1 MLRELVF
8 PLAGRRARS
17 SSWDRTGANA
27 DHVVVEAGGSHVLL
41 EAAGAG
47 VVTHVW
53 ITVNTEN
60 ATYLRDVV
68 LEMFWDGQAH
78 PAVAAPLGDF
88 FALGHGR
95 MASVTSLPI
104 TVVAGGA
111 SGALGMGA
119 LNCWF
124 HMPFAAGARVVVRN
138 EGDQPLTH
146 LFYYV
151 DYDELPQAPATP
163 YRFHAHYRQ
172 ERPTV
177 AAVDLAEPDVDWAG
191 MAAVP
196 NLDGRGNYVLL
207 DRQGEGHYVGCT
219 LSVDH
224 LNPIRSGGWFGEGDD
239 MFFIDGRPGHG
250 APARSESTPGANDA
264 WPPTLHGTGTEDY
277 FGAAWGYPAGSQ
289 HTPFHGVS
297 IAGEPERTALEYAG
311 KWTMYRFHIGD
322 PIRFERAIRATIEHG
337 HANCHADDYSSVAY
351 WYQATGAPLPDLP
364 PASERRPRSDRESI
378 RAYLRTRANH

>member
-1 MLRELVF
+1 MLRDLVF

-17 SSWDRTGANA
+17 SSWDRSGANA
-27 DHVVVEAGGSHVLL
+27 DHVVVESGASHALL
-41 EAAGAG
+41 DTAGAG
-47 VVTHVW
+47 VVTHLW

-60 ATYLRDVV
+60 PTYLRDVV
-68 LEMFWDGQAH
+68 LEMYWDGQES

-88 FALGHGR
+88 FALGHAR

-111 SGALGMGA
+111 SGARGMGA

-124 HMPFAAGARVVVRN
+124 QMPFSAGARVVVRN
-138 EGDQPLTH
+138 QGDLPLTH

-151 DYDELPQAPATP
+151 DYDELPAPPATP
-163 YRFHAHYRQ
+163 LRFHAHYRQ

-177 AAVDLAEPDVDWAG
+177 ADFDLAAPDASWG
-191 MAAVP
+191 RMASEP
-196 NLDGRGNYVLL
+196 NLGGRGNYVLL
-207 DRQGEGHYVGCT
+207 DTQGDGHYVGCT

-224 LNPIRSGGWFGEGDD
+224 LNPIQSGGWFGEGDD
-239 MFFIDGRPGHG
+239 MIFIDGRPGHG
-250 APARSESTPGANDA
+250 APPKPESAPGTNDA

-277 FGAAWGYPAGSQ
+277 FGAAWGYPAGVQ

-297 IAGEPERTALEYAG
+297 LAGEPERTPLEYAG
-311 KWTMYRFHIGD
+311 KWTMYRFHLAD
-322 PIRFERAIRATIEHG
+322 PVRFERAIRVTIEHG

-351 WYQATGAPLPDLP
+351 WYQTPGAALPAMP
-364 PASERRPRSDRESI
+364 PAAQRRPRSDRESL
-378 RAYLRTRANH
+378 RAYLRTRQNH